1 MSGPLARLRDYE
13 LVELVGEGGMGEVYR
28 ARHLLLETDYAIK
41 SVHPNLGTSPEV
53 RARFLREAQTLQ
65 RLDHPNILRF
75 VTLFEEAGR
84 LYLVTEL
91 LEGRPLDQRASDT
104 PAAPPDQRAHWLIQ
118 VVRGVAHAHRRGVL
132 HRDLKPANI
141 QVLSDDR
148 LKILDFGIAKPIA
161 ARGLTASGHLVGTPV
176 YLPPEIILGEKA
188 SSAAGPTWDVF
199 TLGVVA
205 FELFAGRLP
214 FEVEANSPPLQVL
227 SDLSRLYAQRRPA
240 PDVRLAC
247 PALSDAWATAI
258 ARALSTDPS
267 QRPKDAGE
275 LLTLLDDAPALRAAR
290 LASSAPVDLAP
301 EDATQVTRRA
311 VPVSLAPDEPTRI
324 VPLAQ
329 LERPQAAQP
338 HRTPQPDGRRR
349 RAALAGVVGL
359 TALAFVG
366 AFLFFFGGAPDPT
379 DAKVRDPASAQAAG
393 TLAPPPTAPT
403 VPDSTAAAAFEAP
416 SSAPPSLAVV
426 PQTDVEAP
434 TLALEPLDVNDARV
448 RRPPPARDPTP
459 LRPSSQKAPSQA
471 DGARV
476 GFLAVDAEPP
486 ALVYVADRFI
496 GETPVKG
503 HWLKPGEHV
512 VKLVGVRPYKFS
524 KEYRTRVRAG
534 EKTHI
539 RHREPSSRRAP

>member
-1 MSGPLARLRDYE
+1 
-13 LVELVGEGGMGEVYR
+13 MGEVYR
-28 ARHLLLETDYAIK
+28 ARHVLLETDFAIK
-41 SVHPNLGTSPEV
+41 SVHPNLGSSPEV

-91 LEGRPLDQRASDT
+91 LDGRPLDQRASDT
-104 PAAPPDQRAHWLIQ
+104 PAAPPDQRAHWLLQ

-132 HRDLKPANI
+132 HRDLKPANL

-148 LKILDFGIAKPIA
+148 VKILDFGIAKPIA

-188 SSAAGPTWDVF
+188 SSAAGPSWDVF

-214 FEVEANSPPLQVL
+214 FEVEAASAPLQVL
-227 SDLSRLYAQRRPA
+227 SDLSRLYAQRRPP

-247 PALSDAWATAI
+247 PALSDAWATAV
-258 ARALSTDPS
+258 ARALSADPS

-275 LLTLLDDAPALRAAR
+275 LLALLDDASALRAAR
-290 LASSAPVDLAP
+290 LMSSDPVELAP
-301 EDATQVTRRA
+301 EDATQVTRRV
-311 VPVSLAPDEPTRI
+311 VPLSLAPDEPTRI
-324 VPLAQ
+324 VPLSQ
-329 LERPQAAQP
+329 LEPAQSAE
-338 HRTPQPDGRRR
+338 RTSVAKADGRRR
-349 RAALAGVVGL
+349 RAALAGVVVL
-359 TALAFVG
+359 TAVAFVG
-366 AFLFFFGGAPDPT
+366 AFLLLFGESSRPADPDEG
-379 DAKVRDPASAQAAG
+379 DLAGAQADV
-393 TLAPPPTAPT
+393 TQAPPPTEAP
-403 VPDSTAAAAFEAP
+403 VPPSVAAAFEAA
-416 SSAPPSLAVV
+416 SSAPPSLAVA
-426 PQTDVEAP
+426 PQTAAEEP
-434 TLALEPLDVNDARV
+434 TMAFEPLDLNDVRV
-448 RRPPPARDPTP
+448 RRSPPPRDPTP
-459 LRPSSQKAPSQA
+459 LRPAAQKPPTQA

-476 GFLAVDAEPP
+476 GFLAVDAEPA

-503 HWLKPGEHV
+503 HWLKPGEYA
-512 VKLVGVRPYKFS
+512 VKLVGIRPYQFS
-524 KEYRTRVRAG
+524 KEYRTRVKAG
-534 EKTHI
+534 EKTLI